1 MPCLDLHFSVW
12 SSVVSYTF
20 YDLLLISSP
29 CCVLLRFHVQ
39 VSFLFIFLFFFF
51 LMLLLLAPS
60 HKSSKH
66 LLLIFPFVWS
76 YFEGER
82 VSQTWRLYPV
92 RWERFLSRSSRL
104 YCWHCYM
111 VSATIL
117 GWGSDPWMTPGIRSP
132 SSDLWTSRP
141 TRSGWS
147 HCDSACSDSGLRVPC
162 LCRCV
167 LSSMARFSPACLPP
181 CFLPCRSL
189 QWQGTWQ
196 CFIHRQK
203 QTHISCRRLP
213 NRLL

>member
-1 MPCLDLHFSVW
+1 MFGFAFLCLVFCCQLHFLWSVAYFK
-12 SSVVSYTF
+12 SMLCTITF
-20 YDLLLISSP
+20 SRSGFLSRYI
-29 CCVLLRFHVQ
+29 
-39 VSFLFIFLFFFF
+39 SFLFF

-76 YFEGER
+76 YFEGEC

-132 SSDLWTSRP
+132 SSDLWTSWP

-203 QTHISCRRLP
+203 QTHISCRGLP
-213 NRLL
+213 KRLL